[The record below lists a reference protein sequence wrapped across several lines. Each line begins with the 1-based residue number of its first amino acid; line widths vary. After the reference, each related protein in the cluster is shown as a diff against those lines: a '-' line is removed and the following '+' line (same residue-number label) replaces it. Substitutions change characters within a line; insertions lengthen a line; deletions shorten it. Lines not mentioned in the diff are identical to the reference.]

1 MRNYKFMR
9 PRCVF
14 GHFKH
19 QYIYLSLYVPVAD
32 PGTGISVVSK
42 TGLFEANSK
51 AFEVSRVLMTKCNID
66 IFIFTYVVV

>member
-1 MRNYKFMR
+1 MVLAICN
-9 PRCVF
+9 
-14 GHFKH
+14 
-19 QYIYLSLYVPVAD
+19 YVPVAD

-51 AFEVSRVLMTKCNID
+51 AFEVNRVLMTKCYID

>member
-1 MRNYKFMR
+1 MFLAICN
-9 PRCVF
+9 
-14 GHFKH
+14 
-19 QYIYLSLYVPVAD
+19 YVPVAD

-51 AFEVSRVLMTKCNID
+51 AFEVNRVLMTKCNID